1 MKMFYLV
8 FETVQCYM
16 KVRDTVT
23 SCEATKHAGVVDRIG
38 SGNVHNLEI
47 HLECSTPLVT
57 SNL

>member
-38 SGNVHNLEI
+38 SGNVLEI
-47 HLECSTPLVT
+47 HLECSTSLVP